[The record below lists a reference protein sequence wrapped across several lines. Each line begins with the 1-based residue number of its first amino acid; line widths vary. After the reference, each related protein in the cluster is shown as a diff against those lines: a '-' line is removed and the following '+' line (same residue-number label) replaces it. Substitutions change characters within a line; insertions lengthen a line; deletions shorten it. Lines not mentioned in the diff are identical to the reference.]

1 MLRRS
6 DFEKIQRE
14 TGFNLD
20 LLEKVYH
27 LTRVLNEIQES
38 EVMRDNLTLKGG
50 TALNFLYL
58 DISRLSIDIDFNFT
72 GKVAKEDMIEIRP
85 AIKKTIITFGEN
97 LGYDVEE
104 RGSSYIL
111 SRHRL
116 RYTTIRGTKDHI
128 KIEINYLDR
137 LPIGDIVT
145 RNFPSIFPDN
155 CGTVATSCLSNS
167 FQLCSLRAGSVSLA
181 MRITGQRS

>member
-27 LTRVLNEIQES
+27 LTRILNEIQGID
-38 EVMRDNLTLKGG
+38 VLRDNLTLKGG

-72 GKVAKEDMIEIRP
+72 GKIAKEDMKGIRP
-85 AIKKTIITFGEN
+85 GIEEAVMTFGDN

-116 RYTTIRGTKDHI
+116 RYTTIRGTKDHV

-137 LPIGDIVT
+137 LPIGNTVKRDF
-145 RNFPSIFPDN
+145 NSIFPD
-155 CGTVATSCLSNS
+155 
-167 FQLCSLRAGSVSLA
+167 
-181 MRITGQRS
+181 ITLFPVVTYTLEEITAQKTKACIERTEPRDIFDL